1 MTYTCTYH
9 CDTLVCKGIAMEAYS
24 PLGSPGSPFL
34 QGKEPKLVE
43 DAVIKEIS
51 EKNGASFAQVYA

>member
-1 MTYTCTYH
+1 
-9 CDTLVCKGIAMEAYS
+9 MEAYS

-34 QGKEPKLVE
+34 QGKEPKLME

-51 EKNGASFAQVYA
+51 EKNGASFAQVCT